1 MVTLKTWKQGTCT
14 RENQAQIL
22 RYDLAMARPAS
33 ATGLSLICGQYVLQE
48 AAYWE
53 TQVLF
58 ICVGYRLDEFL
69 PKSEEG
75 ENRLKIVGLFV
86 ILDSL
91 SFFEWYLL
99 SPLLVRILQLLK
111 VLAPGV
117 TVFCHHFPLLTLSA
131 VLKKTN
137 SLFSLIFFRTVPG
150 SIWVGDTCCYFYSC
164 LAFPTTL
171 RNCS

>member
-14 RENQAQIL
+14 RENQALTL
-22 RYDLAMARPAS
+22 RYDLAMARPVS
-33 ATGLSLICGQYVLQE
+33 ATGPSLICGQYVLQE
-48 AAYWE
+48 APYWE

-58 ICVGYRLDEFL
+58 ICVDYRLDEFL
-69 PKSEEG
+69 PKSEAG
-75 ENRLKIVGLFV
+75 ENRLKIVGLFL

-99 SPLLVRILQLLK
+99 SPLLVRIVQSLK
-111 VLAPGV
+111 VLAPGSLSFV
-117 TVFCHHFPLLTLSA
+117 IIFLFLHLSA

-164 LAFPTTL
+164 LAFPAIL